1 MQFPEARIL
10 LFCRAP
16 VAGLVKTRLARTI
29 GNEAAVR
36 WHQALAEHC
45 LNTIVPAQLAPLQLW
60 CSPDIHAEFFS
71 RQQAQ
76 FSLTLHGQSG
86 PDLGARMSHAFDVAL
101 DDAEYALVIGS
112 DCPALSADYLYQ
124 ALTALRDGAPAVI
137 GPAEDGGYVMLG
149 QRRNH
154 HSLFEDMPWGTCAV
168 FEKTCQ
174 RMNDGYLA
182 LAPLWDVDVVEDLQ
196 RLKRE
201 AACLPLSDELKACL
215 SQIDKPLNPLSLASK
230 KRE

>member
-16 VAGLVKTRLARTI
+16 VAGQVKTRLARTI

-36 WHQALAEHC
+36 WHRALAMHC
-45 LNTIVPAQLAPLQLW
+45 LETVAAAQLAPLQLW
-60 CSPDIHAEFFS
+60 CSPDVQHNFFS
-71 RQQAQ
+71 RQQAR
-76 FSLTLHGQSG
+76 FPLSLHGQSG

-101 DDAEYALVIGS
+101 VDAEYALVIGT
-112 DCPALSADYLYQ
+112 DCPVLSADYLHQ

-149 QRRNH
+149 QRCNH
-154 HSLFEDMPWGTCAV
+154 QSLFEDMPWGTRTV

-174 RMNDGYLA
+174 RMAGDYLA
-182 LAPLWDVDVVEDLQ
+182 LPPLWDVDVVEDLR

-201 AACLPLSDELKACL
+201 AECLPLSDALKGCL
-215 SQIDKPLNPLSLASK
+215 ATFPDVTSV
-230 KRE
+230 

>member
-1 MQFPEARIL
+1 MQFPDARIL

-16 VAGLVKTRLARTI
+16 VAGQVKTRLARSI
-29 GNEAAVR
+29 GNAAALR
-36 WHQALAEHC
+36 WHRALAEHC
-45 LNTIVPAQLAPLQLW
+45 LKAVAPAQLAPLQLW
-60 CSPDIHAEFFS
+60 CSPDTHDDFFS
-71 RQQAQ
+71 RQRAR
-76 FSLTLHGQSG
+76 FPLTLHGQSG

-101 DDAEYALVIGS
+101 GDAEYALVIGT

-124 ALTALRDGAPAVI
+124 ALAALRDGAPAVI

-149 QRRNH
+149 LRRNH
-154 HSLFEDMPWGTCAV
+154 HPLFEDMPWGSNAV

-174 RMNDGYLA
+174 RMDDGYLA

-201 AACLPLSDELKACL
+201 ADCLPLSDELKACL
-215 SQIDKPLNPLSLASK
+215 ATFPSVNLGGSNG
-230 KRE
+230 